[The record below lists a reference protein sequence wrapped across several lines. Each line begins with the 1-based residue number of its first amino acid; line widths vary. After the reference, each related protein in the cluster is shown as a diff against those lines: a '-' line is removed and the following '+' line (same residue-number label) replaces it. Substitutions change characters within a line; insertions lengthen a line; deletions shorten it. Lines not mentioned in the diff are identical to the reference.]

1 MLFAFLKAYFR
12 YLFLFLMYIIAKEHK
27 YKMPAI
33 F

>member
-1 MLFAFLKAYFR
+1 MLFAFLKTYFR
-12 YLFLFLMYIIAKEHK
+12 YLLFLMYIIAKEHK